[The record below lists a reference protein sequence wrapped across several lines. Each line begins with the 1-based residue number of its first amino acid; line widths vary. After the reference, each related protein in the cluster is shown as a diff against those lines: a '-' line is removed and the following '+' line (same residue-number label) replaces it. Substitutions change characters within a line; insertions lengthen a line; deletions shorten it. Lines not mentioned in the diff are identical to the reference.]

1 MVTAICR
8 FFCGVFAKPHPF
20 SVPFNFLCAP
30 ISRYLLVRFCM
41 AVEGVDAMIAV
52 WTLQTSGTARS
63 DNIYFDF
70 TQDEETARTFMPHDD
85 VA

>member
-1 MVTAICR
+1 
-8 FFCGVFAKPHPF
+8 
-20 SVPFNFLCAP
+20 
-30 ISRYLLVRFCM
+30 M

-70 TQDEETARTFMPHDD
+70 TQDEETARTFKPHDD
-85 VA
+85 VAWPVSIDQNVICAQINVVFVSSFLKTVECSAAFLKCRFD